1 MKSVYKF
8 CENYFHYLY
17 LVDTWIGGSP
27 VCPGSPGVQQGWV
40 QQVQQVLQ
48 EQVQGAGWQEVLDP
62 GDILLVQG
70 QEQE

>member
-8 CENYFHYLY
+8 CENYFHCLY

-40 QQVQQVLQ
+40 QQVLQV
-48 EQVQGAGWQEVLDP
+48 EEAGWQGVLAPD
-62 GDILLVQG
+62 DILLVQG